1 MDGELLC
8 AVNSIYFVMPSITHI
23 VNSFNQ
29 STLYRETYMLMKLTP
44 KPSSSSMCYNRT
56 VMIAAG
62 MMCTVLLFPHSHSWL
77 PLVDHCGI
85 SDSSASSSNR
95 LSTLPKIILN
105 NIFPYLEHQ
114 AKHESTT
121 HLPTES

>member
-1 MDGELLC
+1 
-8 AVNSIYFVMPSITHI
+8 
-23 VNSFNQ
+23 
-29 STLYRETYMLMKLTP
+29 MLMKQTP
-44 KPSSSSMCYNRT
+44 KPSSSSMCYNTT

-77 PLVDHCGI
+77 QLVDHCGI
-85 SDSSASSSNR
+85 SDTSVAGSSNR

-114 AKHESTT
+114 TPIYYTPIATNRK
-121 HLPTES
+121 LTELDTQYHYYN